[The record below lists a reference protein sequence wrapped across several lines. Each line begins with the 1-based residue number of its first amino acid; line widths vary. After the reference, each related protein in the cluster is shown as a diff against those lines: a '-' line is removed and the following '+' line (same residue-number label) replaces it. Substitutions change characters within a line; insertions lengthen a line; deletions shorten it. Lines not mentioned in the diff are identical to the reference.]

1 GQHIAL
7 LDDVVTTG
15 STLNEIAKLLW
26 AEGIASL
33 QVWCICRTL

>member
-1 GQHIAL
+1 IA
-7 LDDVVTTG
+7 
-15 STLNEIAKLLW
+15 SLLW